1 MNTLPDKLHQKM
13 EAVRLLLLDVDGVL
27 TDGSIVID
35 SHGVEISRFD
45 VRDGHG
51 VKLLQ
56 HAGIRVGLLTSRA
69 SRAVAVRA
77 AQLSIDIIQEGVA
90 DKAAGYARI
99 KTETGFVDREI
110 AYVADDMVDLP
121 VLRRVGVAVAV
132 RDAWDGVK
140 QVADYVTRH
149 AGGHGA
155 VREVAEL
162 LLRTQGRWDEMVSRY
177 SG

>member
-1 MNTLPDKLHQKM
+1 MRTAKVDEKLKL
-13 EAVRLLLLDVDGVL
+13 VKLLLLDVDGVL

-35 SHGVEISRFD
+35 SRGTEISRFD

-56 HAGIRVGLLTSRA
+56 RAGIRVGLLTSRA
-69 SRAVAVRA
+69 SRAVAVRS
-77 AQLSIDIIQEGVA
+77 AQLSIDLIENGA
-90 DKAAGYARI
+90 TDKAQAYARI
-99 KTETGFVDREI
+99 KAETGFTDREI
-110 AYVADDMVDLP
+110 AYIADDMVDLP

-132 RDAWDGVK
+132 QDAWEGVK
-140 QVADYVTRH
+140 KVADYVTQH

-155 VREVAEL
+155 VREMAEL
-162 LLRTQGRWDEMVSRY
+162 LLRAQGRWDELVRHY

>member
-1 MNTLPDKLHQKM
+1 MTTLTATLRQKM
-13 EAVRLLLLDVDGVL
+13 AAIRLLLLDVDGVL

-35 SHGVEISRFD
+35 SRGVEISRFD

-56 HAGIRVGLLTSRA
+56 HAGIRVGLLSSRA
-69 SRAVAVRA
+69 SRAVVVRA
-77 AQLSIDIIQEGVA
+77 AQLGIDVIQQGVS
-90 DKAAGYARI
+90 DKSDGYARI
-99 KTETGFVDREI
+99 KAETGCVDREI

-132 RDAWDGVK
+132 SDAWEGVK
-140 QVADYVTRH
+140 QVADYVTRR

-162 LLRTQGRWDEMVSRY
+162 LLHAQGRWEDPLSRF
-177 SG
+177 